1 MAMCEVHG
9 VERKPIE
16 VNGRVIGEQCSEC
29 AMEQY
34 QAIRQR
40 ASEEDSKVV
49 REHEVNSRRE
59 AKQKRLDV
67 IGIPP
72 RFRNRRLNNYQV
84 ITDKQRKARK
94 MIADY
99 AERLLSGAVCGGL
112 VLTGNPGTGKTHLAC
127 AVANAYQ
134 QQDKTVAFM
143 SVAAMIR
150 KIRESYRSDSSMTE
164 GEAIRAFRDIDL
176 LLLDEVGRQKG
187 DEKEINLLMEVINE
201 RYGWEK
207 PTVLLSNLDLG
218 KMNSLLGEPII
229 DRMREDGGMVI
240 NFDWES
246 FRGQASGVHRA

>member
-16 VNGRVIGEQCSEC
+16 ANGRVIGEQCPEC
-29 AMEQY
+29 SFEL
-34 QAIRQR
+34 IESTRKR
-40 ASEEDSKVV
+40 GSEEDSKVV
-49 REHEVNSRRE
+49 RENEVNSRRQ
-59 AKQKRLDV
+59 AKQKRLDLV
-67 IGIPP
+67 GIPP
-72 RFRNRRLNNYQV
+72 RFRSRRLKNYQAV
-84 ITDKQRKARK
+84 TDKQRMARK
-94 MIADY
+94 MVADY
-99 AERLLSGAVCGGL
+99 TERLLSGAVCGGL

-134 QQDKTVAFM
+134 KQDKTVAFM

-150 KIRESYRSDSSMTE
+150 KIRESYRPDSAMTE
-164 GEAIRAFRDIDL
+164 GEAISAFRDIDL

-207 PTVLLSNLDLG
+207 PTVLISNLDLG

-240 NFDWES
+240 DFDWES
-246 FRGQASGVHRA
+246 FRGQASSVHRA